1 MFQKNSA
8 LVFDCR
14 SGYIPATMAAL
25 MDNPEQDVR
34 GVACSLNE
42 LKIAEKSLGTSK
54 QKATLLKLQE
64 ALMKVVSSAR
74 A

>member
-1 MFQKNSA
+1 
-8 LVFDCR
+8 
-14 SGYIPATMAAL
+14 